1 MNEQD
6 VRKIARLARL
16 QVDEAG
22 IDDLR
27 TRLSSVLGYIEC
39 LGRVDLAGVEPM
51 SHPGGTVNRLR
62 DDEPGPALAP
72 DVLAGMAPETV
83 GPYVSV
89 PRVIGDGGGA

>member
-16 QVDEAG
+16 RVDDAAVG
-22 IDDLR
+22 DLR
-27 TRLSSVLGYIEC
+27 TGLSSVLGYIEC
-39 LGRVDLAGVEPM
+39 LSRVDLTGVEPM
-51 SHPGGTVNRLR
+51 SHPGGTVNHLR
-62 DDEPGPALAP
+62 DDEPGPALPPEA
-72 DVLAGMAPETV
+72 LRAMAPETA